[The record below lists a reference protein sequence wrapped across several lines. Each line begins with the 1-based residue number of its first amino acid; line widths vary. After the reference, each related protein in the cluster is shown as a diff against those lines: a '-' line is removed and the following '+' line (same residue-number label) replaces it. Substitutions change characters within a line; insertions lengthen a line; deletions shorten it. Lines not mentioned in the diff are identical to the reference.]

1 MSRLEGKVALV
12 TGGGRGIGAAIA
24 KRLADEGADV
34 ALTYLSSPYKAQEV
48 VIAIKDKGRRA
59 WAYAVDSAD
68 PAAVRESV
76 ARVVADFGR
85 VDILVS
91 NAGIHIVK
99 PLEEFSLADF
109 DRIVAVNVRA
119 VFVGI
124 QAAARHMG
132 DGGRIITIGSV
143 NADHAPA
150 PNTGLYAMSKAAL
163 VGLTKGLARDLGPRG
178 VTINL
183 VHPGPVDTDLNPAD
197 GPFADTLRGMLAIPR
212 YSAPQEIA
220 GLVAYLASPE
230 SAFVTGATL
239 TIDGGYTA

>member
-24 KRLADEGADV
+24 KRLAQEGADV
-34 ALTYLSSPYKAQEV
+34 ALTYLSSPDKAQEV
-48 VIAIKDKGRRA
+48 AIAIKAKGRRA

-68 PAAVRESV
+68 PAAIQECVE
-76 ARVVADFGR
+76 RVVADFGR
-85 VDILVS
+85 IDILVG

-99 PLEEFSLADF
+99 PLDDF
-109 DRIVAVNVRA
+109 TLEDFERIIAVNVRA

-124 QAAARHMG
+124 QAAARHMDVG
-132 DGGRIITIGSV
+132 SRIITIGSV

-150 PNTGLYAMSKAAL
+150 PNTGLYAMSKSAL

-212 YSAPQEIA
+212 YSAPHEIA
-220 GLVAYLASPE
+220 GLVAYLASAE